1 MVTRTHARHSRR
13 VPIGGLGHRRSC
25 RPPPPEP
32 DFCRG
37 LDCPAFT
44 TVTKGNGFDVRDYPD
59 AKWTSITV
67 RVIAT
72 VTRV

>member
-1 MVTRTHARHSRR
+1 MRATVVVCLLAALATAAAVGR
-13 VPIGGLGHRRSC
+13 
-25 RPPPPEP
+25 PPPEP

>member
-1 MVTRTHARHSRR
+1 MRATVVVCLLAALATAAA
-13 VPIGGLGHRRSC
+13 VA
-25 RPPPPEP
+25 PPPPEP